1 MATLE
6 EIKAKAPV
14 EIDPYVLQRELDKT
28 KSEVFIG
35 KNAAFMGSLMCSMD
49 FIWDENILTA
59 ATDGTCV
66 WWNPQF
72 FLGLNVPTRRFVLV
86 HELWH
91 PARLH
96 ILRCGNRDPRLW
108 NIACDHRINNDLKA
122 DGYKFDDIQEWI
134 CLDPKYAG
142 WLEEDIYDDLVKNPP
157 PPPPPGWCDDIKP
170 GNKAS
175 QTKAVNNTVRAVNQ
189 AKAGGGA
196 GNIPGDVEEILS
208 KFLAPVVPWE
218 QVLHRFMNE
227 LADEDYTWSRPNR
240 RFRTAYLPSRYLEL
254 GRLEHLVYFEDV
266 SGSITQADAIR
277 FNSEVKYV
285 WDMYQPTKMTLAQ
298 FDTRIT
304 QVIEYEEGDEI
315 NEIKIVGRGGTSLEC
330 VRDFIIEHRPT
341 AAIIFSDLEC
351 VPMEKLP
358 FDIPI
363 IWVAI
368 RNRKA
373 IVPFGEITHIR

>member
-1 MATLE
+1 MG
-6 EIKAKAPV
+6 
-14 EIDPYVLQRELDKT
+14 DKET
-28 KSEVFIG
+28 
-35 KNAAFMGSLMCSMD
+35 
-49 FIWDENILTA
+49 
-59 ATDGTCV
+59 
-66 WWNPQF
+66 
-72 FLGLNVPTRRFVLV
+72 
-86 HELWH
+86 
-91 PARLH
+91 
-96 ILRCGNRDPRLW
+96 
-108 NIACDHRINNDLKA
+108 
-122 DGYKFDDIQEWI
+122 
-134 CLDPKYAG
+134 
-142 WLEEDIYDDLVKNPP
+142 
-157 PPPPPGWCDDIKP
+157 
-170 GNKAS
+170 

-189 AKAGGGA
+189 AKAGGTTA
-196 GNIPGDVEEILS
+196 GNIPGDIEEILS
-208 KFLAPVVPWE
+208 KFLSPVVPWE

-240 RFRTAYLPSRYLEL
+240 RFREAYLPSRYLEL

-266 SGSITQADAIR
+266 SGSITKEDAIR

-285 WDMYQPTKMTLAQ
+285 WDVYQPVKMTLAQ

-315 NEIKIVGRGGTSLEC
+315 NEIKIVGRGGTSLKC

-351 VPMEKLP
+351 DPMEKLP

-373 IVPFGEITHIR
+373 VVPFGEITHIR